1 MKPRSFPP
9 GSSVIPGFQHLT
21 APAPTLILSR
31 TLALALTL
39 VLAVLPSE
47 AQADPVEDLIAA
59 DITNR
64 PVPAVSVAIVH
75 QGKLLKT
82 VATGF
87 ANLEQETPASPATVF
102 QIQSVTKT
110 FTSAAVLL
118 LAEEGKLRLEDP
130 VSKHL
135 EGTPDA
141 WKEITLRHLLSHTSG
156 IKDFIN
162 APTASLRIEVTEEE
176 VLRATAARALNF
188 TAGERYEYSNSN
200 YHLLAMIVRKLTGKS
215 YGDFLRERIF
225 LPLGLGS
232 TRIFSHSDLIPHRAS
247 GYFWTGSGFR
257 NGEFIAE
264 SILSYGGGGIVST
277 AGDLALWARALL
289 EPKLLK
295 PESIAEAWT
304 PARLKNGT
312 ASSYGLGWGIQTVA
326 GHREIRHNGAHAT
339 GFTSCL
345 AIYPED
351 SLAVAVLIN
360 GRNGNPD
367 RLARQLAGL
376 YVPGLI
382 SPDGN

>member
-1 MKPRSFPP
+1 MKPRPFLPRSTVFL
-9 GSSVIPGFQHLT
+9 VFQSLL
-21 APAPTLILSR
+21 APA
-31 TLALALTL
+31 LAMA
-39 VLAVLPSE
+39 LAVLPFV
-47 AQADPVEDLIAA
+47 AGADPVDDLIAA
-59 DITNR
+59 EVTQR
-64 PVPAVSVAIVH
+64 HVPAVSIAILH
-75 QGKLLKT
+75 QGKLLRT
-82 VATGF
+82 AATGF

-110 FTSAAVLL
+110 FTSAAILL
-118 LAEEGKLRLEDP
+118 LAEEGKLSLEDP

-135 EGTPDA
+135 ESTPDT

-176 VLRATAARALNF
+176 VLRATAARTLNF

-215 YGDFLRERIF
+215 YGEFLQERVF
-225 LPLGLGS
+225 APLGMAS
-232 TRIFSHSDLIPHRAS
+232 TRIVSHSDLIPHRAS

-277 AGDLALWARALL
+277 AGDLALWAQALL
-289 EPKLLK
+289 KPKLLK

-351 SLAVAVLIN
+351 SLAIAVLIN
-360 GRNGNPD
+360 GRGGNPD

-376 YVPGLI
+376 YIPGLT
-382 SPDGN
+382 SLDGN